1 MDTLPPVLRSGL
13 LVVVSLASTSVL
25 LCLLGLLDC
34 LLQRPILGGGTL
46 SEVAI
51 LLVV

>member
-34 LLQRPILGGGTL
+34 PLQPPILGGGTL